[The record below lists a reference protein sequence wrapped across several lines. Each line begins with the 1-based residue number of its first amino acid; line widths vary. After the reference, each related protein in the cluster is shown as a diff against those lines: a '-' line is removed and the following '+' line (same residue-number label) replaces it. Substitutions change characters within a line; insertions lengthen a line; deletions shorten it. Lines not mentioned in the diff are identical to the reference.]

1 MNLSSLKLGE
11 LAMSIV
17 RSLVLTTIVLVPS
30 LGATAELTKDSL
42 ATVKKNVDQK
52 KAVLVDV
59 REKSEWNKGHVKGAI
74 FLPLSGLQDDAKT
87 LARRL
92 PKGKIVY
99 THCVVGKR
107 CVTAGNILEKLGY
120 EVRPIKPGYK
130 ELVEA
135 GFQSEK

>member
-1 MNLSSLKLGE
+1 MR
-11 LAMSIV
+11 IV
-17 RSLVLTTIVLVPS
+17 RSLILTTIVLVPS
-30 LGATAELTKDSL
+30 LGSTAELTKDSL

-74 FLPLSGLQDDAKT
+74 FLPLSALQEDAKT
-87 LARRL
+87 LSRRL
-92 PKGKIVY
+92 PKDKIVY

-107 CVTAGNILEKLGY
+107 CVTAGNFLEKLGY

-130 ELVEA
+130 ELVAA

>member
-1 MNLSSLKLGE
+1 
-11 LAMSIV
+11 MSFV
-17 RSLVLTTIVLVPS
+17 RSLTLSMIVLIPWPGS
-30 LGATAELTKDSL
+30 AAELTKDSL

-59 REKSEWNKGHVKGAI
+59 REKTEWNKGHVKGAI
-74 FLPLSGLQDDAKT
+74 FLPLSALQEDAKT

-92 PKGKIVY
+92 PKDKIVY

-107 CVTAGNILEKLGY
+107 CVTAANILEKLGY
-120 EVRPIKPGYK
+120 KVRPIKPGYK

-135 GFQSEK
+135 GFKSEK

>member
-1 MNLSSLKLGE
+1 
-11 LAMSIV
+11 MSFV
-17 RSLVLTTIVLVPS
+17 RSLTLSMIVLIPWPGS
-30 LGATAELTKDSL
+30 AAELTKDSL

-59 REKSEWNKGHVKGAI
+59 REKTEWNKGHVKGAI
-74 FLPLSGLQDDAKT
+74 FLPLSALQEDAKT

-92 PKGKIVY
+92 PKDKIVY

-120 EVRPIKPGYK
+120 KVRPIKPGYK

-135 GFQSEK
+135 GFKSEK